1 MKPKN
6 GWSVLPSEQA
16 AERKRREFF
25 AKSPEDVWLGEQVF
39 SLPHFLKTISRPDR
53 PLLTRQ
59 SQKHL
64 LHVCLKKAPL
74 RYFGGLKTDPSLTQT
89 FLAAIRR
96 FKRYA
101 IFPDALEAIL
111 KESGS
116 LKEYDLFL
124 IYQAYEKF
132 KEELGCFDEEDLYFL
147 PSLTLPVD
155 QICFENFLE
164 IPKALA
170 QRLTTLKKQFPK
182 IKLECQ
188 TLPDVDA
195 ASIANVKFFS
205 LPTPFQETHWFLE
218 RLSELC
224 ERQIPLYQIGILAG
238 AEANTLEA
246 IWQKLKQFGLFPDGP
261 PLGGPPSGSP
271 NLTWGELP
279 AGRSALKIAAQLD
292 CQEAML
298 SEWIEGLLQKVPGT
312 FCSFLA
318 QLDWPEELLSL
329 GKLNKTEWLG
339 WLQEALKQKPERK
352 IKERLEGLQWIDG
365 EANDFPSLQY
375 LWVPGLIEGQFPKLP
390 ALTFFQDKK
399 DRGRKEWKTLC
410 EAFPD
415 PQTLFAQKQKRFLYQ
430 LSQTG
435 AEVWLTTPRLNSLGQ
450 GCAPSPLTW
459 NFGETQIIASVPPP
473 LKADPGVEESL
484 ARLAKIYDIEVE
496 RAEDR
501 LETKPYHARLQE
513 ASLTKKIPPMQAD
526 HLFSAS
532 QLEKYAQCP
541 FKYFAN
547 RVLGIPEQKEFAP
560 ELDPDDRGSLFHN
573 SMEIFMKEN
582 TVLLSEARRN
592 PAKEEELFERLS
604 ETIDQVFAKEKP
616 GLPHAHPELFQQ
628 LKTKTLAQAKK
639 LLAKELSE
647 ARNLEAPLTPAYFE
661 WTFGTEQANALKLE
675 NTLIGGR
682 IDRIDCD
689 PDQKRFLVLDYK
701 TGSTGPLK
709 EKLLEGLALQ
719 LPLYI
724 LAVRALL
731 LQGQTP
737 IGGLLIATKK
747 AQKKDGLVDAAF
759 NETHFSIHKRT
770 QSLLNREDL
779 EKILQTTTRWVQ
791 TYVSQ
796 IRSGYFSPQPRECKE
811 ICDYKEICRYAGKP
825 FV

>member
-16 AERKRREFF
+16 AERKRRQLF
-25 AKSPEDVWLGEQVF
+25 AQSSETVWLGEQVF
-39 SLPHFLKTISRPDR
+39 SLPHFLKTISRPER
-53 PLLTRQ
+53 PLLTRH

-74 RYFGGLKTDPSLTQT
+74 RYFGGLKTDPSLVQP
-89 FLAAIRR
+89 FLTAIRR
-96 FKRYA
+96 LKRYA

-116 LKEYDLFL
+116 LKEYDLLL
-124 IYQAYEKF
+124 IYQAYEKL

-147 PSLTLPVD
+147 PNQIFTTG

-164 IPKALA
+164 IPKALVH
-170 QRLTTLKKQFPK
+170 RIETLKKQFPK
-182 IKLECQ
+182 IKLGCQ

-195 ASIANVKFFS
+195 ASLSHVKLFS

-218 RLSELC
+218 RLAELC
-224 ERQIPLYQIGILAG
+224 EKQIPLYQIGILAG
-238 AEANTLEA
+238 TNTNTLEA
-246 IWQKLKQFGLFPDGP
+246 IWQKLKQFGLVPDGP
-261 PLGGPPSGSP
+261 PSSSP

-279 AGRSALKIAAQLD
+279 AGRAALKTASQLD
-292 CQEAML
+292 FPEAPI
-298 SEWIEGLLQKVPGT
+298 SEWLASLGQKLKPSEPFAG
-312 FCSFLA
+312 FLTK
-318 QLDWPEELLSL
+318 LNWPEALLSL
-329 GKLNKTEWLG
+329 GKLNKQEWLR
-339 WLQEALKQKPERK
+339 WLEEALTQKPERK
-352 IKERLEGLQWIDG
+352 IKEQLEGLQWIEE
-365 EANDFPSLQY
+365 EADDFPPLQY

-399 DRGRKEWKTLC
+399 DRGRKEWAALC

-430 LSQTG
+430 LSQIG
-435 AEVWLTTPRLNSLGQ
+435 EEVWLTTPRLNSLGQ

-459 NFGETQIIASVPPP
+459 DFGETQIIASVPPP
-473 LKADPGVEESL
+473 LKADPDMEERL
-484 ARLAKIYDIEVE
+484 ARLTKIYDIEVE

-501 LETKPYHARLQE
+501 LETKPYHAQLQDV
-513 ASLTKKIPPMQAD
+513 SLTKKIPPMQTD

-639 LLAKELSE
+639 LLTKELSE
-647 ARNLEAPLTPAYFE
+647 AKSLEAPLTPTHFE

-709 EKLLEGLALQ
+709 EKLLEGLSLQ

-731 LQGQTP
+731 LQGQEP
-737 IGGLLIATKK
+737 IGALLIATKK
-747 AQKKDGLVDAAF
+747 AQKKDGLVDVAF

-770 QSLLNREDL
+770 QSLSNREDL

-796 IRSGYFSPQPRECKE
+796 IRSGYFSAQPKECKE